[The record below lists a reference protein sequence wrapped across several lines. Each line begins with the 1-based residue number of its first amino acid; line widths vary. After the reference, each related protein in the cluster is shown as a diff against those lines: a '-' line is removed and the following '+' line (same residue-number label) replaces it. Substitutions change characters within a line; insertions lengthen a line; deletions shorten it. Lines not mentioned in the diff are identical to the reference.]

1 MGGMMGNAS
10 TAGPWIILW
19 IVLGVALLV
28 TASVGSMRLLS
39 SRRAELPPVRADEP
53 PGLQE
58 ARATLRM
65 RYASGE
71 ITRED
76 YLQGKV
82 ELED

>member
-1 MGGMMGNAS
+1 MGGMMGAS
-10 TAGPWIILW
+10 G
-19 IVLGVALLV
+19 
-28 TASVGSMRLLS
+28 ASVVVWSVLAVVLVVAALAGTAWALTRNRRHPGS
-39 SRRAELPPVRADEP
+39 PPQIPASAS

-58 ARATLRM
+58 ARDALRL
-65 RYASGE
+65 RYARGE

>member
-1 MGGMMGNAS
+1 MGGMMGNAG

-19 IVLGVALLV
+19 IVLGVLLLV
-28 TASVGSMRLLS
+28 TVGVISVRVLS

>member
-1 MGGMMGNAS
+1 MGGMMGGAG

-19 IVLGVALLV
+19 IVLGVVLLV
-28 TASVGSMRLLS
+28 TAGVVSVRVLS
-39 SRRAELPPVRADEP
+39 SRRAEPPPVRADEP

>member
-1 MGGMMGNAS
+1 
-10 TAGPWIILW
+10 
-19 IVLGVALLV
+19 
-28 TASVGSMRLLS
+28 
-39 SRRAELPPVRADEP
+39 
-53 PGLQE
+53 
-58 ARATLRM
+58 LRM

>member
-1 MGGMMGNAS
+1 MSN
-10 TAGPWIILW
+10 
-19 IVLGVALLV
+19 
-28 TASVGSMRLLS
+28 
-39 SRRAELPPVRADEP
+39 SRRAEPPPVRADEP